1 MTKSYY
7 NILETLVCV
16 CAAEDGHLKIYLK
29 RKMTDPYK
37 GYWILP
43 GKILSNDESLE
54 DSAKKV
60 IEEVTGMP
68 SLFLMQGKTF
78 SAVNRDPDDRI
89 IACTF
94 TTLSAKDLVEIKGD
108 DGRHQLKWFNLDELP
123 KLGYDH
129 EDIIKANMK
138 KLNHKILKNEDDV
151 LFKLF
156 PSDFTLPELQQF
168 FENIINKK
176 LDRRN
181 FRKKLITQN
190 IVEPTGIKNVGGAGR
205 PGELYKFND
214 KLGERSIIE

>member
-1 MTKSYY
+1 M
-7 NILETLVCV
+7 
-16 CAAEDGHLKIYLK
+16 D
-29 RKMTDPYK
+29 
-37 GYWILP
+37 LP